1 MATKREVA
9 QLGELLRKRV
19 SLIADREWYRRDSE
33 SHLLALATVS
43 EEIDRLSVIL
53 IGDRE
58 IPPQFKHYL
67 AKKSFEKA
75 LQLIE
80 TGNGVEEPHE

>member
-1 MATKREVA
+1 MATKQEVV
-9 QLGELLRKRV
+9 QLGDLLRNRLR
-19 SLIADREWYRRDSE
+19 LISDREWYRRDSE
-33 SHLLALATVS
+33 SHLRELSTVS

-58 IPPQFKHYL
+58 IHPQFKHFL

-75 LQLIE
+75 LQFIE